1 MIERKGMRQAVSR
14 REFLQ
19 FASLGSI
26 ALAVSACQPST
37 PSSPGPTAPSDATRT
52 VTPEAVKLPIVS
64 QPLTLSYWAP
74 MSTNVAP
81 TMQSFGEIACYVEL
95 EKRTGIHLQFQHLP
109 LQQEQDQFNLLVA
122 SGKYPDVVE
131 FDWLHS
137 YAGGPS

>member
-1 MIERKGMRQAVSR
+1 MGHEVSR
-14 REFLQ
+14 RAFLHLAGL
-19 FASLGSI
+19 ASV
-26 ALAVSACQPST
+26 ALTLSACQPST
-37 PSSPGPTAPSDATRT
+37 PSSPQVGGAAAGATPGGGAAA
-52 VTPEAVKLPIVS
+52 TPEPLSLPIVS

-95 EKRTGIHLQFQHLP
+95 EKRTGIHLQFQQPP

-131 FDWLHS
+131 F
-137 YAGGPS
+137 AFVM